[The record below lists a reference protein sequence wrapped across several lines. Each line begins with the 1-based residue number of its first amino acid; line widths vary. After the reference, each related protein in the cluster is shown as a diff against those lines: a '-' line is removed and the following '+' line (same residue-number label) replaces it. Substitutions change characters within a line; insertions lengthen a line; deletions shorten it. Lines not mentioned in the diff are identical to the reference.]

1 MGGQGAPGNYE
12 TVRGDRGRGKGVWA
26 EPVTAD
32 TVSVRDYLQRDRYI
46 CAGVLGGIVI
56 GGIGGLLYRRR
67 QIERLRKQR
76 LEMGV
81 DVGTDDDDEPPGLG

>member
-1 MGGQGAPGNYE
+1 MLGTPAPDIEELSIGGC
-12 TVRGDRGRGKGVWA
+12 VRGAKWKV
-26 EPVTAD
+26 
-32 TVSVRDYLQRDRYI
+32 
-46 CAGVLGGIVI
+46 AGVLGGVVLF
-56 GGIGGLLYRRR
+56 GSGGLLYRRR